1 MAINVVGRWKI
12 KEVSFMD
19 QDLNKTWRSVEDL
32 LADDSVEDKNLYR
45 SKVMFT
51 EGGEILMMLEKP
63 DDMSQEE
70 VDEMMASGEMEVY
83 ESYIVYEKFPWKEE
97 DGRIMFDS
105 GMKGEVFGEAVSPW
119 IEIKGSDDE
128 IFLFSYKL
136 VRD

>member
-1 MAINVVGRWKI
+1 MAMNVVGRWKI
-12 KEVSFMD
+12 KEVQMLDS
-19 QDLNKTWRSVEDL
+19 DLNRTWRPVEDV
-32 LADDSVEDKNLYR
+32 LADDSIDDKALFM

-51 EGGEILMMLEKP
+51 EDGRILMMLEKP
-63 DDMSQEE
+63 ADMSQEE
-70 VDEMMASGEMEVY
+70 VDEMVAEGEMELY
-83 ESYIVYEKFPWKEE
+83 DGYLVYEKHPWKEE
-97 DGRIMFDS
+97 DGKVLFDS